1 MALHR
6 SQHLE
11 ERVLPSLQSL
21 MLNGNEIGDAGVTA
35 MAEVC
40 NVGALPSLQVLAL
53 DEERFTDASKQAR
66 EVLNA
71 RNVSLSFF
79 APDDSPSDI
88 PYLKTGEN
96 IQLATP

>member
-1 MALHR
+1 
-6 SQHLE
+6 
-11 ERVLPSLQSL
+11 

-40 NVGALPSLQVLAL
+40 NVGALPSLQALAL
-53 DEERFTDASKQAR
+53 DDIDEERFTDASKQAR

-96 IQLATP
+96 IQLTTP